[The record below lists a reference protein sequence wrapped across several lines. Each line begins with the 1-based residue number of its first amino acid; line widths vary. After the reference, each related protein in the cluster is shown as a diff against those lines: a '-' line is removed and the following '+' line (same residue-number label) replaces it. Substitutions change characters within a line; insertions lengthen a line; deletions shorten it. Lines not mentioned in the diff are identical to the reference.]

1 MRKNKIFAGIVIAM
15 AVMMAATACGKNNTK
30 ADTKQETQTE
40 TGTTEAAQETTAVN
54 AEVTNSSD
62 QETSEEEDTSEE
74 EATEATQPI
83 TANDAGNIKEGS
95 FIPKSGKYE
104 ITPPKGW
111 SLDEDADEN
120 LVTIN
125 SPNGDDYLEIT
136 YVQGD
141 DADGA
146 REDYPATMDEYK
158 KLVSRGEDMEFVR
171 YDVKDSSD
179 GSQTFRYAIRY
190 KTPEDG
196 VRYYA
201 ISGSYNAATKTYIS
215 AAGTVGSTENGVEAQ
230 IEAAL
235 DSLKLK

>member
-40 TGTTEAAQETTAVN
+40 AGTTEAAPETTEVN

-62 QETSEEEDTSEE
+62 QETSEEEETLEE
-74 EATEATQPI
+74 ETEATQPI

-95 FIPKSGKYE
+95 FTPKSGKYQ
-104 ITPPKGW
+104 IMPPKGW

-125 SPNGDDYLEIT
+125 SPNGDDFLEIT

-146 REDYPATMDEYK
+146 REVYPATMDEYK

-171 YDVKDSSD
+171 YDVKDGSD

-215 AAGTVGSTENGVEAQ
+215 AAGTVGSADNGVEAQ